1 LKIRSERL
9 EFTHVWRNE
18 VLNDFLDGLGDI
30 FGHLVL
36 LDDTASGLVWPEW
49 FGRGCSHRH
58 ALTPGHTGVGS
69 KCKGRVL
76 PRRARH
82 GRRSSKGLQRK
93 LPKLSKLF
101 LESVAFPYGNAYSLI
116 SPARPKALRAQPW
129 RKHPTSA
136 AGAAA
141 GGELSL
147 PAEASARA
155 QSVFE
160 GGSGAP
166 LRPGPAHGLAG
177 DCPDRGAWPGRKL
190 GNVKSSCGRPP
201 ALLRFNAAHGYVA
214 AADIGGTRLRM
225 MLADLNGR
233 PVAQWAVAMTD
244 RQKSSRGI
252 VSLVQTGL
260 CAMVQ
265 EAGARD
271 RVLHLTVGAPGIT
284 DVSRGVVLA
293 RPNLAGWNSVPL
305 RKLLEAE
312 TASKSRSRTIP
323 TWPR

>member
-1 LKIRSERL
+1 MRAHRPCSKADLVRL
-9 EFTHVWRNE
+9 SGLTTPTVS
-18 VLNDFLDGLGDI
+18 LAIAQIAGLG
-30 FGHLVL
+30 LV
-36 LDDTASGLVWPEW
+36 E
-49 FGRGCSHRH
+49 
-58 ALTPGHTGVGS
+58 
-69 KCKGRVL
+69 
-76 PRRARH
+76 
-82 GRRSSKGLQRK
+82 
-93 LPKLSKLF
+93 
-101 LESVAFPYGNAYSLI
+101 
-116 SPARPKALRAQPW
+116 
-129 RKHPTSA
+129 
-136 AGAAA
+136 
-141 GGELSL
+141 
-147 PAEASARA
+147 
-155 QSVFE
+155 
-160 GGSGAP
+160 
-166 LRPGPAHGLAG
+166 
-177 DCPDRGAWPGRKL
+177 KL
-190 GNVKSSCGRPP
+190 GNGKSSCGRPP